1 MTARRLVLVLLAATL
16 AQGLASCGG
25 ILPKPP
31 PAPQLFRLTPLGAA
45 ASRPQASDAQLVVEL
60 PTATA
65 SFDTERIALARGA
78 NGFDYFADAAWTDRA
93 PAMLQ
98 TLILNSLE
106 NAGQIRIV
114 APPSGELRPDAVLQ
128 TDLRQFEA
136 VYQGGGGS
144 PTVRIRLDCRLVRQS
159 DRTVLAARSF
169 SGEAAPAGNTTPA
182 IVAAFDEAFHAAM
195 GELAPW
201 AAQNLPARR

>member
-1 MTARRLVLVLLAATL
+1 MTARRLIFAALALALV
-16 AQGLASCGG
+16 SCAGG

-31 PAPQLFRLTPLGAA
+31 PAPQLFRLTPTAA
-45 ASRPQASDAQLVVEL
+45 AIPQAPPSDAQLVVEP
-60 PTATA
+60 PTASA
-65 SFDTERIALARGA
+65 SLDTERIALARGA

-98 TLILNSLE
+98 ALIIDSLE

-136 VYQGGGGS
+136 VYQGGDT
-144 PTVRIRLDCRLVRQS
+144 PTVRVRLDCRLVRMP
-159 DRTVLAARSF
+159 DRSVLGARSF
-169 SGEAAPAGNTTPA
+169 VGEATPVGNTTPS
-182 IVAAFDEAFHAAM
+182 IVVAFDQAFHAAM
-195 GELAPW
+195 TGLAPW
-201 AAQNLPARR
+201 AGQNLPARR